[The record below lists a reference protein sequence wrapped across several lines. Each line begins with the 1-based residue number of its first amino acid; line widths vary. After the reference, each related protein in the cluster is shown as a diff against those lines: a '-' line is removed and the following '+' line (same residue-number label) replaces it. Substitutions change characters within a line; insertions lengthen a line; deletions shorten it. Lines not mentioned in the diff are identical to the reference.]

1 MCRWLAY
8 SGSPIMLEDI
18 VYKPAHSLIDQSLH
32 AKMGLETTNGDGFG
46 IGWYGHHDT
55 PAIFR
60 EIGPAWSNRNLRE
73 LTQHI
78 RSRMFFAHIRASTGS
93 AVQQTNCHPFRSG
106 RWLWMHN
113 GMIADFHRLRRE
125 LTLAV
130 APDLFPGIE
139 GSTDSELM
147 FYLAL
152 SMGLEEDPPN
162 AVARMVG
169 LVEAVGWRQGVE
181 YPMQMTVAV
190 CNGETLWG
198 FRYSTEGRSRSLFH
212 SADIEGLR
220 ALYPGNPL
228 VRSASEDARLIVSEP
243 LGDVPEVW
251 EELPEASYAYVHR
264 GSNEI
269 RPFAPARQPVRS

>member
-32 AKMGLETTNGDGFG
+32 SKLGVETTNGDGFG
-46 IGWYGHHDT
+46 IGWYGHYDT

-73 LTQHI
+73 LTTHI

-113 GMIADFHRLRRE
+113 GMIAGFSEVRRE

-130 APDLFPGIE
+130 SPALYSFIE

-147 FYLAL
+147 FFLAL
-152 SMGLEEDPPN
+152 SLGLQDDPPR

-169 LVEAVGWRQGVE
+169 LVEEVGRRHDIEHPVQL
-181 YPMQMTVAV
+181 TVAV
-190 CNGETLWG
+190 CNGESMWA
-198 FRYSTEGRSRSLFH
+198 FRYSSEGRSRSLFR
-212 SADIEGLR
+212 STDIEGLR
-220 ALYPGNPL
+220 ALYPGNPTF
-228 VRSASEDARLIVSEP
+228 RRTSDDARLIVSEP
-243 LGDVPEVW
+243 LGGVPEAWSEV
-251 EELPEASYAYVHR
+251 PESSYVIARHGR
-264 GSNEI
+264 NEI
-269 RPFAPARQPVRS
+269 HPFEPIAA

>member
-8 SGSPIMLEDI
+8 SGAPITLEDI

-32 AKMGLETTNGDGFG
+32 SKLGMETTNGDGFG

-60 EIGPAWSNRNLRE
+60 ETGPAWSNRNLRE
-73 LTQHI
+73 LTKHL
-78 RSRMFFAHIRASTGS
+78 RSGMFFAHIRATTGS

-113 GMIADFHRLRRE
+113 GMIGDFATVRRE
-125 LTLAV
+125 LALSVSPTLY
-130 APDLFPGIE
+130 PFIE
-139 GSTDSELM
+139 GSTDSEVM

-152 SMGLEEDPPN
+152 SFDLEHDPPG

-169 LVEAVGWRQGVE
+169 LVETVGSRNDVPH
-181 YPMQMTVAV
+181 PMQMTVAV
-190 CNGETLWG
+190 SNGEWLWA
-198 FRYSTEGRSRSLFH
+198 FRYSSEHHSRSLFH
-212 SADIEGLR
+212 STDVQGLR

-228 VRSASEDARLIVSEP
+228 VREASNDARLIVSEP
-243 LGDVPEVW
+243 LGDVPEAWNEV
-251 EELPEASYAYVHR
+251 PESSYALIRHNR
-264 GSNEI
+264 HEI
-269 RPFAPARQPVRS
+269 HPFEPIPA